1 MAQRLIDDALWSRI
15 EPLLPKPPRRRWKA
29 MGRPRV
35 PDRATLTGILFV
47 LRSGLPWQM
56 LPKEM
61 GCGSGS
67 TCWRRLVRWQRAGVW
82 RRLHAVLLAEL
93 RQRGQLDLTRALVDS
108 ASVRA
113 LRAGEKTGP
122 NPTDRRKA
130 GSKHHLLTEAHGI
143 PLTALLTAANRH
155 DITQLLPLV
164 DAMPPLRG
172 CPGPPVRKPGLIQGD
187 RGYDSQPHRD
197 ALRRRGIQS
206 QLARRRTPHGS
217 GLGRTRWVVE
227 RTLAWLHRFRR
238 LNMRY
243 ERRPCIHEAFL
254 MLGCSMICWNFLK
267 RLIYSVVEA
276 SIACPR

>member
-15 EPLLPKPPRRRWKA
+15 EPLLPKPPRRRWKT

-35 PDRATLTGILFV
+35 PDRAALTGILFV

-113 LRAGEKTGP
+113 LRGGKKL
-122 NPTDRRKA
+122 DRTQPIAVKR
-130 GSKHHLLTEAHGI
+130 GR
-143 PLTALLTAANRH
+143 N
-155 DITQLLPLV
+155 ITFSP
-164 DAMPPLRG
+164 
-172 CPGPPVRKPGLIQGD
+172 
-187 RGYDSQPHRD
+187 
-197 ALRRRGIQS
+197 RR
-206 QLARRRTPHGS
+206 
-217 GLGRTRWVVE
+217 V
-227 RTLAWLHRFRR
+227 
-238 LNMRY
+238 
-243 ERRPCIHEAFL
+243 
-254 MLGCSMICWNFLK
+254 
-267 RLIYSVVEA
+267 A
-276 SIACPR
+276 SR

>member
-1 MAQRLIDDALWSRI
+1 M
-15 EPLLPKPPRRRWKA
+15 EPDRTAPPEA
-29 MGRPRV
+29 AATPLEDHGPAPI

-47 LRSGLPWQM
+47 VRSGLPWQM

-93 RQRGQLDLTRALVDS
+93 LQRGQLDLTRALVDS
-108 ASVRA
+108 GSVRA
-113 LRAGEKTGP
+113 LRGGGTGP

-130 GSKHHLLTEAHGI
+130 GSKHHILTDARGI
-143 PLTALLTAANRH
+143 PLTAILTAANRH

-172 CPGPPVRKPGLIQGD
+172 CPGRPVRKPGLIQGD

-197 ALRRRGIQS
+197 ALHRRGIQT
-206 QLARRRTPHGS
+206 QLAKRRTPHGS
-217 GLGRTRWVVE
+217 GLGRTPWVVE

-243 ERRPCIHEAFL
+243 ERRPCVHEAFL
-254 MLGCSMICWNFLK
+254 MFGCSLICWNFLK
-267 RLIYSVVEA
+267 PLIYF
-276 SIACPR
+276 